1 MRVHRTIDN
10 LQRRTKTGCDGGG
23 ECSHK
28 ADENDWQAV
37 GPVVGRLRKNRHGNL
52 LPYDKNNKYR
62 TGIGYSTDC
71 VVGSFAV
78 NKQIVLVP
86 FNKHPPPHT
95 ISLPSAQTNATASS
109 TKGGLSTYGKAKTST
124 EFEVFIATKTEAP
137 RQLQT
142 ITALKNH
149 GAAVSLFELRIT
161 NMLPDRG
168 GMGGRRG
175 SSTIKGR
182 L

>member
-1 MRVHRTIDN
+1 MTSIR
-10 LQRRTKTGCDGGG
+10 RRTKTGCDGGG
-23 ECSHK
+23 ECSHE

-86 FNKHPPPHT
+86 FNKHPPPTPLVSRQHKQMRRPLQQKAVCQHT
-95 ISLPSAQTNATASS
+95 ERQRLRQSLKCSS
-109 TKGGLSTYGKAKTST
+109 RRKRRLLGSCKQSRRSKTT
-124 EFEVFIATKTEAP
+124 VRPCRFLNFG
-137 RQLQT
+137 LQT
-142 ITALKNH
+142 CCQT
-149 GAAVSLFELRIT
+149 E
-161 NMLPDRG
+161 G
-168 GMGGRRG
+168 GWEVAEVPAR
-175 SSTIKGR
+175 
-182 L
+182 